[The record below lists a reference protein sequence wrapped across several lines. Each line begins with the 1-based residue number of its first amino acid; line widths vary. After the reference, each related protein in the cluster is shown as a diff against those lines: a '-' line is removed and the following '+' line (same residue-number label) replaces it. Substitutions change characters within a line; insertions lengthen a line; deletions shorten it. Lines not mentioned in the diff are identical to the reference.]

1 MEPKLLPYFFF
12 STGLAGL
19 GVSIVLISS
28 KKFFQNMYLS
38 LCMFSLSLC
47 AIYNFCYVQGL
58 LPEFPFLF
66 ILAKS
71 FIFLL
76 APAGY
81 LYIRN
86 IFNPEKAFRVYDWI
100 HAIPF
105 LMVILFLTNTS
116 LRNPDAIQRAM
127 TDSSVNWFVD
137 VSNADIYFN
146 LSIAKSLL
154 WLFYAVLQS
163 IYIINFERGKAHKL
177 PQLNHR
183 LLNWVKIFN
192 ITLFMLFFILLVQRI
207 INISYISLDFVNDTT
222 MSFILLLTLS
232 FLIFS
237 PHILYGLTPIG
248 LNLAA
253 ETHSSFNYSNTDV
266 ADDKTAYIKPLY
278 NSKRKDEYLL
288 ILDDVLAQK
297 QPYLHKGITVK
308 DLSDQTGIPPHH
320 LSSLI
325 SNEFN
330 LHFQDF
336 INLQRI
342 EYLKNHISDIGWKQ
356 LTLEG
361 ICWEIGFTSRTTFFR
376 AFIKFT
382 GLSPS
387 EYFNSMKKN
396 NHSA

>member
-1 MEPKLLPYFFF
+1 
-12 STGLAGL
+12 
-19 GVSIVLISS
+19 
-28 KKFFQNMYLS
+28 
-38 LCMFSLSLC
+38 MFSLSLC

-86 IFNPEKAFRVYDWI
+86 IFNPENAFRVYDWV

-105 LMVILFLTNTS
+105 LVVILFLTNTS

-146 LSIAKSLL
+146 LSIAKSLV

-163 IYIINFERGKAHKL
+163 VYIINFERRKAHKL

-192 ITLFMLFFILLVQRI
+192 ITLFMLFFVLLVQRI
-207 INISYISLDFVNDTT
+207 VNISYISLDFVNDTT

-237 PHILYGLTPIG
+237 PHILYGLQPMG

-253 ETHSSFNYSNTDV
+253 ETHPFNYLNAEV
-266 ADDKTAYIKPLY
+266 IDDKTSYVKPLY